1 MKKVDVAIL
10 GGTGLEAQ
18 LDNSDQ
24 VRHGTPYGLSPP
36 IFLGEI
42 SGKMVALL
50 PRHGVHHEVPK
61 TAQKNVSV
69 LEEILREAV
78 LHLSEKR
85 NCLSAH
91 ALERAWFRG

>member
-1 MKKVDVAIL
+1 LKKVDVAIL
-10 GGTGLEAQ
+10 GGTGLEAL

-24 VRHGTPYGLSPP
+24 VLHGTPHGLSPS

-42 SGKMVALL
+42 SGKTVAFL
-50 PRHGVHHEVPK
+50 PHHGVHHEVRK

-78 LHLSEKR
+78 LHLPEKR
-85 NCLSAH
+85 KCLCAH
-91 ALERAWFRG
+91 TLEWA